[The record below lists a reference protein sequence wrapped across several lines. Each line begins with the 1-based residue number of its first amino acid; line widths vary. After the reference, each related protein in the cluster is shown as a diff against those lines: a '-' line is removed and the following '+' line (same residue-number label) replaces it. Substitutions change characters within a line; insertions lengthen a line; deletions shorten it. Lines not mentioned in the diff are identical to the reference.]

1 MSEQMQ
7 TILGIGLVVLLIVLG
22 IIGRRKR
29 VKSSWKG
36 RVVGKNMINDE
47 GGKTYRVVFET
58 TGGKKV
64 KMFMKKKDF
73 EKFREG
79 DTVEKRSGEYNPTRV

>member
-1 MSEQMQ
+1 MNEEMQ

-29 VKSSWKG
+29 IKSSWKG
-36 RVVGKNMINDE
+36 TVKKKREQNDE
-47 GGKTYRVVFET
+47 GGRSYSIVFRKEE
-58 TGGKKV
+58 GKKV
-64 KMFMKKKDF
+64 SLHMKKKDY

-79 DTVEKRSGEYNPTRV
+79 DTVEKRSGKYNPTRI